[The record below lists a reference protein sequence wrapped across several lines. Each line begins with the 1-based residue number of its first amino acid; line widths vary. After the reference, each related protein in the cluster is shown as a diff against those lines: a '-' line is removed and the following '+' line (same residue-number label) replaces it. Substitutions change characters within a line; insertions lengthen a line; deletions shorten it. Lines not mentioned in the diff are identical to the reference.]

1 MKAKRPS
8 SRKVMSKAAARWHI
22 DLPAAAEPDG
32 VVRARAG
39 LRILWVAAAIGVSYL
54 ALLTQAS
61 IIMLLP
67 DEQLEAKASV
77 QFESAVQIEGRRG
90 DIMDRNG
97 QILATTVNLTEVRAD
112 PAKLDPAAVPGLA
125 SALAPLLSL
134 PAAEIEAELSQH
146 ERRDVLLSRGLT
158 PEQADAVRAIA
169 PREGIFMTSEPRRY
183 YPGRADAATLLGV
196 VGRNGEGLAG
206 LEQTLDHYLKGET
219 YRYVQWRDRKGRQIE
234 PKAPSVQPGDTV
246 VLTIDRQ
253 IQRVVETALDHGF
266 ERMKPLAMHAIVMD
280 VKTGEILAMAN
291 RPTQNNND
299 TADLNMEVFK
309 NRAVMDAFEPGS
321 VFKPFVAAAALEEGL
336 VTPESKIDCE
346 GGAWMVASKVIHDDH
361 PHGVVTLAEVI
372 KYSSNIGAAKL
383 AFQLGTERTIRYLN
397 NFGFGK
403 LSGLGLP
410 GETRGAMRPA
420 GSIKPIELATTAY
433 GHGVSANTIQLTAGM
448 AALANGGVR
457 MKPILV
463 REIRDA
469 HGEVVR
475 RNEPEVDMR
484 VISEKTARETIK
496 MMEEVTEEGG
506 TGTKARVSGYLVAGK
521 TGTAW
526 KHVNG
531 GYSST
536 DRVGSF
542 VGTIPADNPRLAI
555 VVVVDSPSEGSRY
568 GGLTAGPVFSEI
580 GTATMRLMG
589 VPPNPDLIE
598 KKKKAPAPIVAS
610 AEDEEARPPLSVE
623 DAALVYVDQNN
634 VRLPDLTGMSLR
646 DALAAL
652 QGAGLNVAVRG
663 SGRVSSQIPTAGT
676 PLAPGAAV
684 EVVLQ

>member
-1 MKAKRPS
+1 MKAKRAS
-8 SRKVMSKAAARWHI
+8 SRKLMSKARLKWQV
-22 DLPAAAEPDG
+22 DLPPAAEPDG

-39 LRILWVAAAIGVSYL
+39 LRILWVAAAIGVCYL

-90 DIMDRNG
+90 DILDRNG
-97 QILATTVNLTEVRAD
+97 QILATTVSLTEVRAD
-112 PAKLDPAAVPGLA
+112 PAKLDATLIPTL
-125 SALAPLLSL
+125 SSDLAPLIGE
-134 PAAEIEAELSQH
+134 PAATIEGKLRQS
-146 ERRDVLLSRGLT
+146 ERRDVLLARGLT
-158 PEQADAVRAIA
+158 PEQADAVRAVI
-169 PREGIFMTSEPRRY
+169 PREGIFLSSESHRY

-206 LEQTLDHYLKGET
+206 LEQTLDRYLTGET

-234 PKAPSVQPGDTV
+234 PKAPTVQPGNTI
-246 VLTIDRQ
+246 VLTLDRQ

-299 TADLNMEVFK
+299 TANLNMEVFK

-336 VTPESKIDCE
+336 VTPESPIDCE
-346 GGAWMVASKVIHDDH
+346 GGTWAVAGKVIHDDH
-361 PHGVVTLAEVI
+361 PHGVVSLAEVI
-372 KYSSNIGAAKL
+372 KYSSNIGSAKL
-383 AFQLGTERTIRYLN
+383 AFQLGTERTIRYLS

-448 AALANGGVR
+448 ATLANGGVR

-463 REIRDA
+463 KEIRDA

-484 VISEKTARETIK
+484 VISEETARKTIL

-506 TGTKARVSGYLVAGK
+506 TGTKARVSGYKVAGK

-526 KHVNG
+526 KHVSG

-536 DRVGSF
+536 DRIGSF
-542 VGTIPADNPRLAI
+542 VGTIPADKPRLAI

-580 GTATMRLMG
+580 GTSAMRLMG
-589 VPPNPDLIE
+589 VPPDPALFE
-598 KKKKAPAPIVAS
+598 KKKKAPEAVATTS
-610 AEDEEARPPLSVE
+610 EEEARPPLSTE
-623 DAALVYVDQNN
+623 DAALVYLDQNN

-652 QGAGLNVAVRG
+652 QGAGLNVAIRG
-663 SGRVSSQIPTAGT
+663 SGRVSTQTPIPGT